1 MLLVPS
7 ENWSKL
13 VKSFNNYFT
22 TIKEL
27 YDTKV
32 LFILVHNRIF
42 KKRTMKQIK
51 ISMYFKK
58 LLDNQ

>member
-1 MLLVPS
+1 MLIAPS

-27 YDTKV
+27 YDMKV
-32 LFILVHNRIF
+32 LFILVYNRMF

-51 ISMYFKK
+51 VSMYFKN
-58 LLDNQ
+58 LLNN

>member
-1 MLLVPS
+1 MLIAPP

-27 YDTKV
+27 YDMKV
-32 LFILVHNRIF
+32 LFILVYNRIF

-51 ISMYFKK
+51 VSMYFKN
-58 LLDNQ
+58 LLNN

>member
-1 MLLVPS
+1 MLIAPS

-27 YDTKV
+27 YDMKV
-32 LFILVHNRIF
+32 LFILVYNRIF

-51 ISMYFKK
+51 VSMYFKN
-58 LLDNQ
+58 LLNN

>member
-32 LFILVHNRIF
+32 LFILVHIRIF

-51 ISMYFKK
+51 VSMYFKK

>member
-1 MLLVPS
+1 MLIAPS

-27 YDTKV
+27 YDMKV
-32 LFILVHNRIF
+32 LFILVYNRIF

-51 ISMYFKK
+51 GSMYFKN
-58 LLDNQ
+58 LLNN

>member
-1 MLLVPS
+1 MLIAPS

-13 VKSFNNYFT
+13 VKLFNNYFT

-27 YDTKV
+27 YDMKV
-32 LFILVHNRIF
+32 LFILVYNRIF

-51 ISMYFKK
+51 VSMYFKN
-58 LLDNQ
+58 LLNN

>member
-1 MLLVPS
+1 MLIAPS

-27 YDTKV
+27 YDMKA
-32 LFILVHNRIF
+32 LLILVYNRIF

-51 ISMYFKK
+51 VSMYFKN
-58 LLDNQ
+58 LLNN

>member
-1 MLLVPS
+1 MLIAPL

-27 YDTKV
+27 YDMKV
-32 LFILVHNRIF
+32 LFILVYNRIF

-51 ISMYFKK
+51 VSMYFKN
-58 LLDNQ
+58 LLNN